1 MFLIRLFDIYFYYS
15 IPSLKKK
22 NRIISELN
30 VIVSEVNSIAC
41 NIVMS
46 GVHLRVTK
54 KLYLDNILVVIKI
67 ICYFFRIVNGLG
79 IKYS

>member
-1 MFLIRLFDIYFYYS
+1 MIYIFT
-15 IPSLKKK
+15 IPFPLKKK

-30 VIVSEVNSIAC
+30 VIVSEVNSIEC

>member
-1 MFLIRLFDIYFYYS
+1 MIYIFT
-15 IPSLKKK
+15 IPFPLKKK

-54 KLYLDNILVVIKI
+54 KLYLDNIRVVIKI

>member
-67 ICYFFRIVNGLG
+67 ICYSLELSMVLV
-79 IKYS
+79 